1 MMTDV
6 AAPFVAALSKAD
18 DEMKA
23 KIKSEVY
30 ELVNQRFLDNNVEFE
45 TSSLVIYGEK

>member
-23 KIKSEVY
+23 KIKKEVFQKINERY
-30 ELVNQRFLDNNVEFE
+30 GNANVSLEG
-45 TSSLVIYGEK
+45 SSLVIAGEK